1 MALSISRLGV
11 IQPIQGVSKAQT
23 KKYRHRRTKAEIEA
37 SRRAESQNNEAESQQ
52 QDLPKQKKH
61 ISSYWDRAPSHM
73 VTTDEV
79 CEQMLQQAYKDN
91 LENPS
96 FDFRLDYEKGQILYY
111 VDYNKIC
118 GTIEVVQVKIN
129 SIYPRVLVAYVDGGE
144 AYCIDYEQRDL
155 IFEFPKDAEKKM
167 KQMKKELKL

>member
-1 MALSISRLGV
+1 MALSISRLGA
-11 IQPIQGVSKAQT
+11 IQPIQSVPKNQT
-23 KKYRHRRTKAEIEA
+23 KKHRHRRTKAEIEA
-37 SRRAESQNNEAESQQ
+37 SRKAESQNKESDSQQ
-52 QDLPKQKKH
+52 QKKH
-61 ISSYWDRAPSHM
+61 ASSYWDRVSTHM

-111 VDYNKIC
+111 IDYNKIC
-118 GTIEVVQVKIN
+118 GTIEVVQIKVN
-129 SIYPRVLVAYVDGGE
+129 SIYPRTLIGYVDGGE

>member
-1 MALSISRLGV
+1 MALSISRLGT
-11 IQPIQGVSKAQT
+11 IQPIQSVSKNQT
-23 KKYRHRRTKAEIEA
+23 KKHRHRRTKAEIEA
-37 SRRAESQNNEAESQQ
+37 SRRAESQNKGSDSQQ
-52 QDLPKQKKH
+52 QKKH
-61 ISSYWDRAPSHM
+61 ASSYWDRVSTHM

-111 VDYNKIC
+111 IDYNKIC
-118 GTIEVVQVKIN
+118 GTIEVVQIKVN
-129 SIYPRVLVAYVDGGE
+129 SIYPRTLIGYVDGGE